1 MNERARNDPD
11 GGITPHLSKLSKD
24 KDVEPAENETHSPKR
39 VVCGYRFP
47 TRRVLPSKRRALMLQ
62 PGCNPQVVPDSA
74 TSAPRSLKRSQRS
87 ASMALRPDAVLQGTG
102 CLIMAGTAA
111 FVVHALMYGS
121 EVLDVAVPSSFP
133 VVVLPLL
140 LLVPC
145 CVGSGALMLWSG
157 FGGRFPVTS
166 AGFRC
171 DLPPRED
178 RGV

>member
-1 MNERARNDPD
+1 MNDRATNDPD
-11 GGITPHLSKLSKD
+11 GGITHRLFKLSKD
-24 KDVEPAENETHSPKR
+24 KDVEPAENETHSPK
-39 VVCGYRFP
+39 
-47 TRRVLPSKRRALMLQ
+47 TRRVRLQVSSSTRPPEQKASGSGYSQDVINERARFRNPARRALK
-62 PGCNPQVVPDSA
+62 
-74 TSAPRSLKRSQRS
+74 RSLRS

-121 EVLDVAVPSSFP
+121 EVLDIAAPSSFP
-133 VVVLPLL
+133 VEVLPLL

-171 DLPPRED
+171 DLPLRED